1 MTTRIAVAGAAGRMG
16 REVLAAAPG
25 YSDLALVGAI
35 VRPETDPAR
44 LPAFGDAG
52 CRVVDDPAALAG
64 AVDVM
69 VDFTNP
75 AATVV
80 LADWCARA
88 GVGFVSGTT
97 GLSPEQI
104 VRLDAAAAR
113 VPVFHARNMS
123 PGIDAI
129 LRALPAL
136 LAALPG
142 YDVEIVETHH
152 RHKRDAPSGTALAIA
167 ETVAKA
173 IEAHLPDDAVF
184 GREGIAP
191 RRGGEIGI
199 HAVRGGGN
207 PGEHAIV
214 IAGDGEEI
222 RLAHRSF
229 GRRAYADGALR
240 AARFVAGRPPGR
252 YGMADLAEGEGGRR

>member
-16 REVLAAAPG
+16 REVMDAAQGYPG
-25 YSDLALVGAI
+25 VALVGAI
-35 VRPETDPAR
+35 VRPGIEPGR
-44 LPAFGDAG
+44 LPARGDAG
-52 CRVVDDPAALAG
+52 CRVVEDVAALAG
-64 AVDVM
+64 AVDVLI
-69 VDFTNP
+69 DFTNP
-75 AATVV
+75 EATVV
-80 LADWCARA
+80 LADWCAEA
-88 GVGFVSGTT
+88 GVAFVSGTT
-97 GLSPEQI
+97 GLSLEQ
-104 VRLDAAAAR
+104 VSRLDRAAAR
-113 VPVFHARNMS
+113 VPVFHARNLS

-129 LRALPAL
+129 LRALPQL

-152 RHKRDAPSGTALAIA
+152 RHKRDAPSGTAMAIA
-167 ETVAKA
+167 ETAARA
-173 IEAHLPDDAVF
+173 IGSRLPDDATF
-184 GREGIAP
+184 GRDGIAL
-191 RRGGEIGI
+191 RRASEIGI

-240 AARFVAGRPPGR
+240 AARFVADRPPGR
-252 YGMADLAEGEGGRR
+252 YGMADLARVK